1 MTTGCSQSDSSRPSR
16 PSYRFNPFEI
26 AVCGPDA
33 DIRSG
38 LVARL
43 TAHFETRYAI
53 GHVMERD
60 PQFAPETDELMGA
73 SLIVGDGQHGLMYP
87 EYQDDFLSP
96 RPLMDVD
103 LVVVE
108 SSNYPGMAKLVAVG
122 DGTLEEDYED
132 VIAYVGAPE
141 ACPILRSDAEYF
153 TLDQMAGIFD
163 RVDGH
168 LRALVEQVPLNGL
181 VLAGGMSTRMG
192 QDKAALQYHDKP
204 QVAHCHELL
213 SAYCER
219 VCVSCRPEQA
229 VEESLA
235 DYECITDSFVGIGPM
250 GGILSALRFDPHA
263 AWLVLA
269 CDLPFVTD
277 ETLET
282 LVLCRNPFKLA
293 TAFMSA
299 HDGFPEPLCAIYEP
313 KSVHRLLAFLARGYE
328 CPRKVL
334 INSDTQLIE
343 APEHGEL
350 DNVNHPHEYE
360 AARDALKRG
369 VKSES
374 P

>member
-1 MTTGCSQSDSSRPSR
+1 VTTECSQSDSSRPSR
-16 PSYRFNPFEI
+16 PACRFNPFEI

-33 DIRSG
+33 DVRSI

-43 TAHFETRYAI
+43 TAYFETRYTI

-60 PQFAPETDELMGA
+60 PQLARETVELMGA

-87 EYQDDFLSP
+87 EYHDDFLSP

-108 SSNYPGMAKLVAVG
+108 SANYPGMAKLVAVG

-141 ACPILRSDAEYF
+141 ACPILRSDAEYY
-153 TLDQMAGIFD
+153 TLDQMPGIFD
-163 RVDGH
+163 RVDAH
-168 LRALVEQVPLNGL
+168 LRALVEHVPLHGL

-192 QDKAALQYHDKP
+192 RDKAALQYHGKP

-213 SAYCER
+213 SAYCEG
-219 VCVSCRPEQA
+219 VYVSCRLEQT

-235 DYECITDSFVGIGPM
+235 NYESITDSFVGIGPM
-250 GGILSALRFDPHA
+250 GGILSALRLDPHA

-269 CDLPFVTD
+269 CDLPYVTE

-282 LVLCRNPFKLA
+282 LVHCRNPFKPA

-313 KSVHRLLAFLARGYE
+313 KSVHRLLAFLARGYQ

-360 AARDALKRG
+360 AARNALNRG

>member
-1 MTTGCSQSDSSRPSR
+1 
-16 PSYRFNPFEI
+16 
-26 AVCGPDA
+26 
-33 DIRSG
+33 
-38 LVARL
+38 
-43 TAHFETRYAI
+43 
-53 GHVMERD
+53 MERD
-60 PQFAPETDELMGA
+60 PQLARETVELMGA

-87 EYQDDFLSP
+87 EFQDDFLSP

-108 SSNYPGMAKLVAVG
+108 STNYPGMAKLVAVG
-122 DGTLEEDYED
+122 DGPLEEDYED

-141 ACPILRSDAEYF
+141 ACPILRSGAEYY
-153 TLDQMAGIFD
+153 TLGQMPGIFD
-163 RVDGH
+163 RVDAH
-168 LRALVEQVPLNGL
+168 LRALVEQVPLHGL

-192 QDKAALQYHDKP
+192 QDKAALRYHGKP
-204 QVAHCHELL
+204 QMAHCHELL

-219 VCVSCRPEQA
+219 VFVSCRSDQA

-235 DYECITDSFVGIGPM
+235 DYAIITDSFVGIGPM
-250 GGILSALRFDPHA
+250 GGILSALKAEPAA

-269 CDLPFVTD
+269 CDLPFVTE

-282 LVLCRNPFKLA
+282 LVHCRNPFKLA
-293 TAFMSA
+293 TAFTSA
-299 HDGFPEPLCAIYEP
+299 NDGFPEPLCAIYEP
-313 KSVHRLLAFLARGYE
+313 KSVHRLLAFLARGYQ

-334 INSDTQLIE
+334 INSDIQLIE

-360 AARDALKRG
+360 AARDALNRG

>member
-1 MTTGCSQSDSSRPSR
+1 
-16 PSYRFNPFEI
+16 
-26 AVCGPDA
+26 
-33 DIRSG
+33 
-38 LVARL
+38 
-43 TAHFETRYAI
+43 
-53 GHVMERD
+53 MERD
-60 PQFAPETDELMGA
+60 PRLARETVELMGA

-103 LVVVE
+103 LVFVE
-108 SSNYPGMAKLVAVG
+108 SANYPGMAKLVAVG

-141 ACPILRSDAEYF
+141 ACPILRSDAEYY
-153 TLDQMAGIFD
+153 TLDQMTGIFD
-163 RVDGH
+163 RVDAH
-168 LRALVEQVPLNGL
+168 LRALVEQVPLHGL
-181 VLAGGMSTRMG
+181 VLAGGLSTRMG
-192 QDKAALQYHDKP
+192 QDKAALRYHGKP

-219 VCVSCRPEQA
+219 VCVSCRPDQSA
-229 VEESLA
+229 EESLA

-250 GGILSALRFDPHA
+250 GGILSALRFDPYA

-269 CDLPFVTD
+269 CDLPFVTE
-277 ETLET
+277 ETLDT
-282 LVLCRNPFKLA
+282 LVRCRNPFRLA
-293 TAFMSA
+293 TAYVSA
-299 HDGFPEPLCAIYEP
+299 HDGLPEPLCAIYEP
-313 KSVHRLLAFLARGYE
+313 KSVHRLLGFLARGYQ

-343 APEHGEL
+343 PPEQGEL

-360 AARDALKRG
+360 AAREALKRG

-374 P
+374 S

>member
-1 MTTGCSQSDSSRPSR
+1 
-16 PSYRFNPFEI
+16 
-26 AVCGPDA
+26 
-33 DIRSG
+33 
-38 LVARL
+38 
-43 TAHFETRYAI
+43 
-53 GHVMERD
+53 MERD
-60 PQFAPETDELMGA
+60 PQFAPETVELMGA

-87 EYQDDFLSP
+87 QFQDDFLSP

-108 SSNYPGMAKLVAVG
+108 SYNYPGMAKLVAVG

-132 VIAYVGAPE
+132 VIAYVGAPD
-141 ACPILRSDAEYF
+141 ACPILRSDAEYYNV
-153 TLDQMAGIFD
+153 DQMPGIIE
-163 RVDGH
+163 RVDAH
-168 LRALVEQVPLNGL
+168 LRALVEQVPLYGL

-192 QDKAALQYHDKP
+192 HDKAALRYHGKP
-204 QVAHCHELL
+204 QVAHCQELL
-213 SAYCER
+213 SAYCEG
-219 VCVSCRPEQA
+219 VYISCRPDQA
-229 VEESLA
+229 GEGSLA
-235 DYECITDSFVGIGPM
+235 DYESIADSFLGIGPL

-277 ETLET
+277 ETLEM
-282 LVLCRNPFKLA
+282 LVHCRNPFKLA

-299 HDGFPEPLCAIYEP
+299 NDGFPEPLCAIYEP
-313 KSVHRLLAFLARGYE
+313 KSVHRLLAFLARGYQ

-334 INSDTQLIE
+334 INSDTQLLE

-350 DNVNHPHEYE
+350 DNVNRPHEYE
-360 AARDALKRG
+360 AARDALGRG